1 MRTPSCHE
9 VAVRILLQCVNSHAI
24 RYSKYIVPLIS
35 LSIDFYFRVFFMVF
49 DGQMKAKESTTNNG
63 FVYICS
69 GCHSFYPQS
78 FGTTEPTKNNFKFV
92 PAFVPPFKSDKC
104 AVCDGRF
111 AFTKLIL

>member
-1 MRTPSCHE
+1 
-9 VAVRILLQCVNSHAI
+9 
-24 RYSKYIVPLIS
+24 
-35 LSIDFYFRVFFMVF
+35 MVF